1 MDLPGA
7 LRTIAMM
14 LILGGAI
21 TVAGDEYVSS
31 HPISFDILSVEANGK
46 AFIPQGRSSINLGP
60 FPTNIFFRFAPATNA
75 TRPPVRVRGKLEGID
90 NAWQEGGGE
99 MLFVVRFYN
108 EACDRLSQKAFS
120 VRGESTGWAG
130 GFENPALNHRT
141 ETVIVPPEATR
152 LWVVISSAG
161 PPATMGVY
169 IVHGLVVSRPGSG
182 GEKPEI
188 LLRSPFD
195 QQPVEGVSPPSPIG
209 WERDGTRP
217 SMARVIQLGP
227 HSNTPAFMLVD
238 DDPSGHAEWRN
249 SKEMAPRVV
258 PNERLIVE
266 WNEMYSIG
274 VNDYR
279 ATYYDQLPPGDYRF
293 HVAEATV
300 FGKPTG
306 AEATILVRVP
316 LPYWK
321 RPWVWAVLASLT
333 VASVGGGT
341 RYFAWRK
348 MRREVLRLQQ
358 QRALE
363 QERLRI
369 AQDIHDDLGAR
380 ATEISLVSA
389 MAQKNS
395 TFPSEAL
402 SEFDRISQLSRELV
416 AALYETIWTV
426 NPEKDNLEATGTY
439 LCQRVNRQCA
449 QAQLPCRVYLS
460 TLPQDVVLSS
470 RDRHNLSMAST
481 EALHNVIKHA
491 RASQVIMRVD
501 YVNSLL
507 TICLEDDG
515 SGFHLFERQ
524 AGSGLTNMN
533 RRLEEIGGKCVIMS
547 DPKRGTKVR
556 FELLIKPMEGCL
568 SNAH

>member
-1 MDLPGA
+1 M
-7 LRTIAMM
+7 T
-14 LILGGAI
+14 LILGVAFSA
-21 TVAGDEYVSS
+21 AGDEISPSQPVS
-31 HPISFDILSVEANGK
+31 FEILSVEANGK
-46 AFIPQGRSSINLGP
+46 AINAQGRNFISLDP
-60 FPTNIFFRFAPATNA
+60 FPTNIYFRFAPSPNS
-75 TRPPVRVRGKLEGID
+75 TRPPVRVRGKLEGVD
-90 NAWQEGGGE
+90 TAWQEGGGE

-108 EACDRLSQKAFS
+108 EAGDRLSQKAFS
-120 VRGESTGWAG
+120 VRGESAGWSG

-141 ETVIVPPEATR
+141 ETVIVPPDATR
-152 LWVVISSAG
+152 LWIVISSAG

-169 IVHGLVVSRPGSG
+169 VVHGLVVSRPGSG
-182 GEKPEI
+182 NEKAEI
-188 LLRSPFD
+188 LLHSPFD
-195 QQPVEGVSPPSPIG
+195 QQSEETAYSLNPEG

-217 SMARVIQLGP
+217 SMAKVAQLGP
-227 HSNTPAFMLVD
+227 RSNTPAFMLVD

-249 SKEMAPRVV
+249 SKEIAPRVI

-266 WNEMYSIG
+266 WNEMYSVG

-279 ATYYDQLPPGDYRF
+279 ATYYNQLPPGDYRF

-306 AEATILVRVP
+306 VEATIAVRVP

-321 RPWVWAVLASLT
+321 TPWFWALIASLA
-333 VASVGGGT
+333 VAAAAGGA

-348 MRREVLRLQQ
+348 MRREMLRLQQ

-395 TFPSEAL
+395 AFPSEAL
-402 SEFDRISQLSRELV
+402 SEFERISQLSRELV

-449 QAQLPCRVYLS
+449 QAQLPCRVYMS
-460 TLPQDVVLSS
+460 TLPHEIGLSS
-470 RDRHNLSMAST
+470 RDRHNLSMAAT

-491 RASQVIMRVD
+491 GASQVIMRVD
-501 YVNSLL
+501 YVDSLL
-507 TICLEDDG
+507 TISLEDDG
-515 SGFHLFERQ
+515 GGFHLSAPP

-533 RRLEEIGGKCVIMS
+533 RRLEEIGGKCRITS
-547 DPKRGTKVR
+547 DPKTGTKVR
-556 FELLIKPMEGCL
+556 FELLIKPREGPS
-568 SNAH
+568 SNGH